1 MSHVSHDSAQ
11 IDWFLN
17 HGVEQILPSKDAFK
31 ERLLQ
36 DAPITVYLGVD
47 PTATA
52 IHMGNALMIRKLAE
66 LQQLGHKVILLIGD
80 FTAMIGDPTDKMAAR
95 TVLTAEQVRA
105 NMASYKEQAA
115 RLLSFAGENPAEI
128 RYNSTWLGAMSFAD
142 VVKLGSEFTV
152 QQMLERDM
160 FQKRMAENKPI
171 GLHEF
176 FYPLMQGYDSVA
188 MDVDAEIG
196 GNDQLFNMLAG
207 RTLMKS
213 LKNKEK
219 FVITGKLMTD
229 ANGKKMSKSEGN
241 VIWLNDTP
249 EDMYGKVMSWPDTM
263 IMPGYELCTNY
274 TADRVADVRARM
286 AAGENPMQLKKDL
299 AYAVTSIFGGG
310 DEAAARGEEAFKNVH
325 QEHGLPEDMAK
336 LHVGAEISVVDA
348 LVQSGLVPS
357 KSEARRQIEQ
367 GGVRV
372 DDAVV
377 TDVNA
382 LVHPTAD
389 GSILQKG
396 KRGFAKLLV

>member
-1 MSHVSHDSAQ
+1 MSQVLHDSAK

-17 HGVEQILPSKDAFK
+17 HGVEQVLPSKEAFK
-31 ERLLQ
+31 ARLLQ
-36 DAPITVYLGVD
+36 DEPITVYLGVD

-66 LQQLGHKVILLIGD
+66 LQRLGHNVILLIGD
-80 FTAMIGDPTDKMAAR
+80 FTAMIGDPTDKLATR
-95 TVLTAEQVRA
+95 TALTAEQVRE

-115 RLLSFAGENPAEI
+115 RLLSFTGENPAEI
-128 RYNSTWLGAMSFAD
+128 RYNSTWLAPMSFAD
-142 VVKLGSEFTV
+142 VVQLGSEFTV

-160 FQKRMAENKPI
+160 FQKRLEENKPI

-188 MDVDAEIG
+188 MNVDAEIG

-241 VIWLNDTP
+241 VIWLNDTA

-263 IMPGYELCTNY
+263 ILPGFELCTDY
-274 TADRVADVRARM
+274 ATERIVEVREQLAS
-286 AAGENPMQLKKDL
+286 GENPMQLKKEL
-299 AYAVTSIFGGG
+299 AYAITEVF
-310 DEAAARGEEAFKNVH
+310 AGEEGAKRGAEAFTMVH
-325 QEHGLPEDMAK
+325 QEHGVPED
-336 LHVGAEISVVDA
+336 LQEVHVGAGVSVVDA
-348 LVQSGLVPS
+348 LVQSGLVSS
-357 KSEARRQIEQ
+357 KSDARRQVEQ

-372 DDAVV
+372 NDKVI
-377 TDVNA
+377 TDVAA
-382 LVHPTAD
+382 LLRPTTE
-389 GSILQKG
+389 GLILQKG
-396 KRGFAKLLV
+396 KRGFVKLVI